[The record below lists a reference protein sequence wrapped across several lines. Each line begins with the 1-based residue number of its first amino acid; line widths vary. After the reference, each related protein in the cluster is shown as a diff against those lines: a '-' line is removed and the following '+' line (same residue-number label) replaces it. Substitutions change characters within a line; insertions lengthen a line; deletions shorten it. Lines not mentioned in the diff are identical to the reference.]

1 MENKSRLGKNIIIF
15 GLGTSVSKLMSIL
28 LVGLYTAYL
37 TAEDFGYYDILFTIV
52 SMTVPLITIQITDA
66 LYRNLLD
73 SRGEGDTARAITAS
87 FAVAVCGLGLA
98 VGIMCIVNLLA
109 DIRMGWLLPGYV
121 VTAALL
127 IFSQQAARGLK
138 RNTVFAASG
147 LIYTGVMVGCNI
159 YFIVVLGL
167 GVEALIYSAI
177 IADICAAA
185 LIEAA
190 VGVYRRVRL
199 SALDTLLV
207 KSMCRYSIPLLPN
220 AMMWW
225 LLMLINRAVISGVLG
240 TEYNGIFAVSSKFP
254 ALLMTVFN
262 IFGWAWQ
269 ESAIT
274 EYNSAGRDEYYSK
287 TFNLYMR
294 LLFASLLLLLP
305 ITRYLTLLL
314 IGEAFSEA
322 WKYIPCLY
330 IGSLF
335 AAFSQFYGTG
345 YLSAKKTR
353 GAFVTTLIG
362 VSVGFAAL
370 FLMPAIG
377 LHAAALAQMAA
388 YIAVFLARVIHTRRF
403 FRIRAEWGVM
413 AAMIA
418 LVVLY
423 LLGYYYDTLR
433 LDIAMLSAAAVIF
446 PLINRELFKRVIN
459 ALKAFRQRGADGP
472 SAGGGTSV

>member
-1 MENKSRLGKNIIIF
+1 MEKKNRLGKNIVIF

-37 TAEDFGYYDILFTIV
+37 TAEDFGYYDIIFTIV

-66 LYRNLLD
+66 LYRHLLD
-73 SRGEGDTARAITAS
+73 SRSEDETSRAVTAS
-87 FAVAVCGLGLA
+87 FAVTVCGVGLA
-98 VGIMCIVNLLA
+98 VAVLYIVNLSSG
-109 DIRMGWLLPGYV
+109 IRLGWLLPGYIL
-121 VTAALL
+121 TAALL

-147 LIYTGVMVGCNI
+147 LVYTGVMVGCNV
-159 YFIVVLGL
+159 YFIVGM
-167 GVEALIYSAI
+167 GMGIEALIFSAI
-177 IADICAAA
+177 IADICAVI

-199 SALDTLLV
+199 AALDTLLV

-225 LLMLINRAVISGVLG
+225 MLMLINRAVVSGVLG

-262 IFGWAWQ
+262 IFGLAWQ

-274 EYNSAGRDEYYSK
+274 EYGSTGRDEYYSK

-294 LLFASLLLLLP
+294 LLFSSLLLLLP
-305 ITRYLTLLL
+305 LTRYLTLLL
-314 IGEAFSEA
+314 IGEAFSDA
-322 WKYIPCLY
+322 WKYIPFLY

-362 VSVGFAAL
+362 VSVGFVCL
-370 FLMPAIG
+370 FLMPYIG
-377 LHAAALAQMAA
+377 LHAAAMAQMAA
-388 YIAVFLARVIHTRRF
+388 YISVFLARVIHTRRF
-403 FRIRAEWGVM
+403 FRIQAEWGVM
-413 AAMIA
+413 ASMIA
-418 LVVLY
+418 LTALY
-423 LLGYYYDTLR
+423 LLGYFLNNLR
-433 LDIAMLSAAAVIF
+433 IDVAMLAAGAIIF
-446 PLINRELFKRVIN
+446 LLINRELLIKILT
-459 ALKAFRQRGADGP
+459 ALKSFRRRGADVP
-472 SAGGGTSV
+472 